1 MDGEIQSEEELE
13 LERPDRRTP
22 SPSAP
27 STLYAVIRIKQKY
40 QALKKRRQELS
51 LALGGAG
58 SLVGAPVQSSPKIF
72 TFEGNGNS
80 PGPGPHAAHG
90 KRRKS
95 RKRRVLYPSRQGRR
109 APPRQ
114 EYSLAKYSLYLLFA
128 IVFMQVR
135 CTCPQWRVQWVVFP
149 YQTLT
154 GGFTALW
161 WWTVVKTIVI
171 LRQIFLP
178 EAAKNLGGLWV
189 LESCPGD

>member
-1 MDGEIQSEEELE
+1 MDLCPPQMKDKDSSTSASQTEGDMDGEIQSEDELE
-13 LERPDRRTP
+13 LEQPDLRTP
-22 SPSAP
+22 SPSSS
-27 STLYAVIRIKQKY
+27 STLFAVIRIKQKY

-58 SLVGAPVQSSPKIF
+58 NLVGAPVQSSPKIF
-72 TFEGNGNS
+72 TFEGNS
-80 PGPGPHAAHG
+80 PGPGPGLHALHG

-135 CTCPQWRVQWVVFP
+135 YTCPEWCVQCLVFP
-149 YQTLT
+149 QRLT
-154 GGFTALW
+154 VASPPSG
-161 WWTVVKTIVI
+161 
-171 LRQIFLP
+171 
-178 EAAKNLGGLWV
+178 GGLW
-189 LESCPGD
+189 